1 MVRTNE
7 LRSADLNRIE
17 ACIIPTIKACFYRN
31 NFDYSSFDVEEVA
44 SRALVRIAKSYD
56 SYDESRSKKAWF
68 QTIAERCAL
77 TYMKEDAD
85 RRYNQVAME
94 RTSKDGDV
102 YEDEY
107 SDVECADSYE
117 ADRKLASKQRM
128 EILKRICLSLGDVQG
143 KALWL
148 SYMGYETEEIENRLG
163 KKGGA
168 LRTAMSR
175 GRSLLKSN
183 PEVLKIAEEVYGRSF
198 NKAA

>member
-7 LRSADLNRIE
+7 LRSADLTRIE
-17 ACIIPTIKACFYRN
+17 ACIIPTIKSCFCYY
-31 NFDYSSFDVEEVA
+31 NFKYSSTDVEEVVSA
-44 SRALVRIAKSYD
+44 SLLKIARGYD
-56 SYDESRSKKAWF
+56 RYDESRSKKAWF

-77 TYMKEDAD
+77 TYMKDETD
-85 RRYNQVAME
+85 RRCHQTAME
-94 RTSKDGDV
+94 RTTKDGEL
-102 YEDEY
+102 YEEEY
-107 SDVECADSYE
+107 SDMECADSYE
-117 ADRKLASKQRM
+117 ADRELASKQRIQ
-128 EILKRICLSLGDVQG
+128 ILKRVCLSLGEVQG

-148 SYMGYETEEIENRLG
+148 KYMGYETEEIEDYLG

-183 PEVLKIAEEVYGRSF
+183 PEVLRIAEEVYGRSF